1 MDQDLVSIIL
11 LLISLS
17 ALVTLAIAYWLIMRQ
32 DGTILTVISSVVG
45 GIVGYL
51 VKRKKEVKE
60 GEGK

>member
-1 MDQDLVSIIL
+1 MDQDLVTIIL

-45 GIVGYL
+45 GVVGYF
-51 VKRKKEVKE
+51 VKRKKVEESEKT
-60 GEGK
+60 